1 MNFGEPLVLHG
12 RGMSEGPAERSAI
25 RTVGPRSSFADGGNT
40 LAAVVVAAEVT
51 TPGDGPRRVLVISG
65 STRAASTNTAF
76 CRTAGVCAPP
86 GVEVAVFDDCAVL
99 PHFNPDDD
107 HDPLPP
113 AVVALRTAIAA
124 ASAVLFCTPEY
135 AGTVPGSLK
144 NLLDWTVGG
153 TELTGK
159 PVAWAKVAVDAHRGE
174 GAHATLATVL
184 GYVQAKVVASAC
196 RHVPITREMVGADGL
211 VSDPAAREEITQAL
225 HALLQDHDDLPVA
238 CTLGPEDGAERLRR
252 WQALN
257 DRATSRTRRGAHRLE
272 VRFPPGPGIRPELEA
287 LAAAEQQ
294 CCPFLVWTVTEDSGQ
309 PILHVTAPL
318 DQPDDIDAIASLFGA
333 T

>member
-1 MNFGEPLVLHG
+1 MVPCKTVDLYRMGQRRSG
-12 RGMSEGPAERSAI
+12 QRSAI
-25 RTVGPRSSFADGGNT
+25 RTVGPRSSFADGRNT

-144 NLLDWTVGG
+144 DLLDWTVGG

-159 PVAWAKVAVDAHRGE
+159 PVAWAKVAADAHRGE

-196 RHVPITREMVGADGL
+196 RHVPITREMVGPDGL
-211 VSDPAAREEITQAL
+211 LADPAVREEITQTL
-225 HALLQDHDDLPVA
+225 HALLQDHDELPVA
-238 CTLGPEDGAERLRR
+238 CTLGPEDGAERMRR
-252 WQALN
+252 WHQLAE
-257 DRATSRTRRGAHRLE
+257 RAAPTARRVAHQLD
-272 VRFPPGPGIRPELEA
+272 VRFQPGPGVHAELQA
-287 LAAAEQQ
+287 LAAVEQQ
-294 CCPFLVWTVTEDSGQ
+294 CCAFLVWTVTEDSGQ
-309 PILHVTAPL
+309 PVLHVTAPP
-318 DQPDDIDAIASLFGA
+318 DQSDDIEAIASLFAA

>member
-1 MNFGEPLVLHG
+1 MIP
-12 RGMSEGPAERSAI
+12 
-25 RTVGPRSSFADGGNT
+25 
-40 LAAVVVAAEVT
+40 
-51 TPGDGPRRVLVISG
+51 G

-76 CRTAGVCAPP
+76 CRTAGACAPP
-86 GVEVAVFDDCAVL
+86 GVEVVVFDDCAVL
-99 PHFNPDDD
+99 PHLNPDDD

-135 AGTVPGSLK
+135 AGTLPGSLK

-159 PVAWAKVAVDAHRGE
+159 PVAWAKVAADAHRGE

-184 GYVQAKVVASAC
+184 GYVQAEVVVSAC

-211 VSDPAAREEITQAL
+211 VADPAAREEIAQTLQAL
-225 HALLQDHDDLPVA
+225 RHDRDELPAA

-252 WQALN
+252 WHALT
-257 DRATSRTRRGAHRLE
+257 DRAAPTARRVAHQLE
-272 VRFPPGPGIRPELEA
+272 VRFPPGPGVHAELEA

-294 CCPFLVWTVTEDSGQ
+294 CCAFLVWTVTVDSGQ
-309 PILHVTAPL
+309 PVLHVTAPP

>member
-1 MNFGEPLVLHG
+1 MT
-12 RGMSEGPAERSAI
+12 A
-25 RTVGPRSSFADGGNT
+25 
-40 LAAVVVAAEVT
+40 
-51 TPGDGPRRVLVISG
+51 PGDGPRRVLVISG

-76 CRTAGVCAPP
+76 CRTAGACAPP
-86 GVEVAVFDDCAVL
+86 GVEVVVFDDCAVL

-135 AGTVPGSLK
+135 AGTLPGSLK

-159 PVAWAKVAVDAHRGE
+159 PVAWAKVAADAHRGE

-184 GYVQAKVVASAC
+184 GYVQAEVVVSAC

-211 VSDPAAREEITQAL
+211 VADPAAREEIAQTLQAL
-225 HALLQDHDDLPVA
+225 RHDRDELPAA

-252 WQALN
+252 WYALT
-257 DRATSRTRRGAHRLE
+257 DHAAPTRDGSLISWRCGFHL
-272 VRFPPGPGIRPELEA
+272 A
-287 LAAAEQQ
+287 LACTRNSRHSQRPSSSVALSWSG
-294 CCPFLVWTVTEDSGQ
+294 PSPWTRDNRPPRHS
-309 PILHVTAPL
+309 
-318 DQPDDIDAIASLFGA
+318 A
-333 T
+333 TRPTR